1 MKINGDIMELSE
13 MSIADMLDTVGFDRK
28 YVVVEVNE
36 EIVPRKDYDSY
47 MLSDSDSV
55 EVIRFVGGG

>member
-36 EIVPRKDYDSY
+36 EIIPRKDYDSY
-47 MLSDSDSV
+47 MLSESDSV